1 MRDRWFVLVPMLC
14 LGMAYAAPA
23 AHTKTLNPPPPGT
36 GPFRC
41 TSQKHLINLSVNDSG
56 QTVEGPACAQIAVN
70 ALRYTA
76 YLGKKYSAPTA
87 GPALGSIFPA
97 SFEAGGQAPPPKATK
112 GLAPAPPGLEEKFG
126 EVESQV
132 DDVIR
137 RWTIQEAQNR
147 KQAALLAQDL
157 TALQNTIAQS
167 DATFNQSGAAGVLD
181 LLKQPATQA
190 ILNKASMYSDLWK
203 TSDEV
208 VERLQ
213 ILQLAVNSLPMKF
226 PSDSAALSGDACSG
240 ANIRLLGWTNWD
252 KCYDARFKLL
262 QSSLTAALIDTNLWT
277 SDSDKAAQFVKN
289 LNVLTYWHSKAAT
302 LTPDSFVLQSEV
314 RCGVLFNQSQAI
326 AINLYTTDQT
336 GMFPGQTVQ
345 QPVSTTILNVNCSSA
360 FAVSA
365 GAAFNTIRNP
375 EYTIVQS
382 APPAGGT
389 TPVPQVGE
397 SSNSAINPYPVALAH
412 ARLKDW
418 GDNRYAAH
426 YSFGVGVNPNSGG
439 TAAPEFMTGPTL
451 SFLRTMF
458 VTAGLDVGKQ
468 TALAGGFH
476 LGDTVPSGV
485 STIPTSTSY
494 KAGFGFAITFTK
506 P

>member
-23 AHTKTLNPPPPGT
+23 AHTKTLNPPPPGA

-56 QTVEGPACAQIAVN
+56 QTVEGPVCAQIEVN

-76 YLGKKYSAPTA
+76 YLGKKYAAPTA

-97 SFEAGGQAPPPKATK
+97 SFGGAGTGTLAAASVNFEDEFDVYQAQA
-112 GLAPAPPGLEEKFG
+112 
-126 EVESQV
+126 ESIAHSWIV
-132 DDVIR
+132 
-137 RWTIQEAQNR
+137 QEAKNR
-147 KQAALLAQDL
+147 TQSAALAQDL
-157 TALQNTIAQS
+157 TTLQNTIAQS

-190 ILNKASMYSDLWK
+190 ILNKASLYSDLWK

-226 PSDSAALSGDACSG
+226 PSDNAALSGDACSG

-262 QSSLTAALIDTNLWT
+262 QSSLAAALSDTNLWT

-289 LNVLTYWHSKAAT
+289 LNVLTYWHSQAAT

-389 TPVPQVGE
+389 TPVPLVGE

-418 GDNRYAAH
+418 GDNSYAVH